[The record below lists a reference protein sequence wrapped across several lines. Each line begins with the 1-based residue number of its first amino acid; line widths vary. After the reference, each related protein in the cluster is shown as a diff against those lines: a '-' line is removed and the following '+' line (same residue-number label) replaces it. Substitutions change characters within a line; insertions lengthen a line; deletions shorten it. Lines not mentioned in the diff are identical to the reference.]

1 MIDDHDVREMLRRR
15 ADAVPATPVDAPKTV
30 RRARRR
36 LALNGAVATVAA
48 AAIVVAA
55 LAGVDAIRTAR
66 LPADGGVV
74 LPTSSPSAPPDSSE
88 PVVLEAGTYRI
99 ASLSSSAADF
109 TVTFPQGWMAQHG
122 EIFTKDGADAG
133 VGFYSTF
140 VDDIYADPCT
150 GSDDGRGEVVPVGPG
165 VDDLVSALRR
175 QPGPI
180 ASAPVQTALGGY
192 GGTRIDLTLPAGFDF
207 TGCDLPDGLQLWLT
221 PPEDFTVLGADA
233 VTSVYVLDVDDLRQV
248 FVIVR
253 GSAASDEDLRELEA
267 VLASIRIEP

>member
-15 ADAVPATPVDAPKTV
+15 ADTVPATPVDTPTTV

-36 LALNGAVATVAA
+36 LALNGAVATLAA

-55 LAGVDAIRTAR
+55 LAGVDAIRTAH
-66 LPADGGVV
+66 LPADSGVV
-74 LPTSSPSAPPDSSE
+74 LPTSSPSAAPDSPE
-88 PVVLEAGTYRI
+88 PVALEAGTYRI
-99 ASLSSSAADF
+99 PSLSSSAADF
-109 TVTFPQGWMAQHG
+109 TVTFPQGWTAQHG
-122 EIFTKDGADAG
+122 EIFTTDRDDRG

-140 VDDIYADPCT
+140 VEDIYADPCT
-150 GSDDGRGEVVPVGPG
+150 GSDDGRGEVVAVGPG

-175 QPGPI
+175 QPGPN
-180 ASAPVQTALGGY
+180 ASAPVPTALGGY
-192 GGTRIDLTLPAGFDF
+192 AGTRIDLSLPGDFDF
-207 TGCDLPDGLQLWLT
+207 TGCELPDALQLWVT
-221 PPEDFTVLGADA
+221 PPEDYTVLGADG
-233 VTSVYVLDVDDLRQV
+233 VTSVSVLDVDGLRQV